1 MKTPKLTLVGAGPGD
16 SDLITLKG
24 VRALEKADVVLYD
37 ALVHPALLAHAPES
51 AERVFVGKRPWQGG
65 GSLPTGGRCEFSQ
78 PEINH
83 LIVQYAHKYGHVVRL
98 KGGDPFVFGR
108 GFEELMFAQDCG
120 VETAVVPGLSSSYAV
135 PALAGIPLTTR
146 GISESFWVL
155 TGTTKDHQ
163 LSDDIR
169 TAVHSEA
176 TLVIL
181 MGMKHLPDIVR
192 LLTAVGRADTPV
204 GIIQNGSWETERMA
218 VAPASEIVDAVVQ
231 LGFSNPAIIVIG
243 DVVRL
248 HPAWAV
254 AGYSTHLATKA
265 VFSAS
270 QTWQA

>member
-16 SDLITLKG
+16 PDLITLKG
-24 VRALEKADVVLYD
+24 VRALECADIVLYD
-37 ALVHPALLAHAPES
+37 ALVHPALLAHAPKS
-51 AERVFVGKRPWQGG
+51 AERVFVGKRR
-65 GSLPTGGRCEFSQ
+65 GRCEFSQ

-83 LIVQYAHKYGHVVRL
+83 LIVQYAHEFGHVVRL

-108 GFEELMFAQDCG
+108 GFEEITFAQDCG

-163 LSDDIR
+163 LPDDIR
-169 TAVHSEA
+169 TAVRSEA

-181 MGMKHLPDIVR
+181 MGMKHLSDIVN
-192 LLTAVGRADTPV
+192 LLTGVGRADTPV
-204 GIIQNGSWETERMA
+204 GIIQNGSWESEKVA
-218 VAPASEIVDAVVQ
+218 VAPAVEIVNAVAQ
-231 LGFSNPAIIVIG
+231 QGLSNPAIIIIG
-243 DVVRL
+243 EVVRL
-248 HPAWAV
+248 HPAWAM
-254 AGYSTHLATKA
+254 AGYSTHLSTNA

-270 QTWQA
+270 HTSHT